1 MESLLIH
8 PQDPAQ
14 LEQIKAY
21 LKTLKVA
28 FEVKKDTLPPH
39 VVAGIKKG
47 IEDDEAGRTMSFDDF
62 RNKHFL
68 SNK

>member
-8 PQDPAQ
+8 PQDPAR

-21 LKTLKVA
+21 QKKLKVA
-28 FEVKKDTLPPH
+28 FEVRKDMLQPH

-47 IEDDEAGRTMSFDDF
+47 IEDDEAGLTISFEEF

-68 SNK
+68 SYK